1 MNRLWEA
8 FNNLLGDGGKQSGN
22 LRWELLEEAK
32 SSEFFRWFSFVEV
45 GELKEASGNIIKSF
59 RPAGEKFRR
68 LVKLD
73 VTLDKQNRINALQ
86 LFLAR
91 RFVDDNRD
99 GIFARDIAKSFLRSA
114 LPEPDADAVT
124 LLADE
129 IEHRHNFSVLT
140 RAQVSD
146 TQLSP
151 HPTAGFLA
159 FIGKQPLYEEAFSRS
174 SLRIEQ
180 TKMDDEAAVVI
191 IIRAIL

>member
-1 MNRLWEA
+1 M
-8 FNNLLGDGGKQSGN
+8 GDGGKKRAN
-22 LRWELLEEAK
+22 LRWENLEAAK
-32 SSEFFRWFSFVEV
+32 QSEFFRWFSFVEV
-45 GELKEASGNIIKSF
+45 ESVKDAGGNILKSF
-59 RPAGEKFRR
+59 RPEGEKFRS

-73 VTLDKQNRINALQ
+73 VALDKQSGINTLQ

-124 LLADE
+124 VLAEE

-140 RAQVSD
+140 RAPAPD
-146 TQLSP
+146 TQLPSQP
-151 HPTAGFLA
+151 STGFLA
-159 FIGKQPLYEEAFSRS
+159 YAGEQQFYEETFSQS

-180 TKMDDEAAVVI
+180 TKLEGDAAVVLI
-191 IIRAIL
+191 IQASR